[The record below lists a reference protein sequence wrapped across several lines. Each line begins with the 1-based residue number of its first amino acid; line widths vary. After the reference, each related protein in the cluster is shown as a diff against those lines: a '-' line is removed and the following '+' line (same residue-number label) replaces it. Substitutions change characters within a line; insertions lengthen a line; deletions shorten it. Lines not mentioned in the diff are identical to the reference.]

1 MWGRPQSKKQPRE
14 GRWNED
20 AALGWAGRQLAKG
33 RRRGRRGAFLPAAGA
48 VRSEEPSPRRV
59 LGP

>member
-33 RRRGRRGAFLPAAGA
+33 GRRGALLPAAGA